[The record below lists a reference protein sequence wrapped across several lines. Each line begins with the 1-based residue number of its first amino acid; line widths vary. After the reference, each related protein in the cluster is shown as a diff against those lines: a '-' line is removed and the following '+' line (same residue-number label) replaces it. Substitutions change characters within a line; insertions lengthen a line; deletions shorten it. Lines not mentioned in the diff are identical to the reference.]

1 MESQM
6 LSAKTSDSGRDFK
19 LKEVEGRLRALEQ
32 ENDMLK
38 QKVAPPELRSRLGGA
53 YNPRDAAARAVIGPV
68 TKTENRFMT
77 ASKRLRVYCVAS
89 TWNHNH
95 P

>member
-38 QKVAPPELRSRLGGA
+38 QKVAPPELRSCLGGA
-53 YNPRDAAARAVIGPV
+53 YNLA
-68 TKTENRFMT
+68 TQQ
-77 ASKRLRVYCVAS
+77 
-89 TWNHNH
+89 
-95 P
+95 